1 MKIQGI
7 YRYTKTRRY
16 PNNRT
21 LKLDSGIVN
30 GKELDIYSLYD
41 KQNLMCKLYLLSSK
55 TGKWLKAKLKGG

>member
-1 MKIQGI
+1 MKVNGI
-7 YRYTKTRRY
+7 YRYTAIRRY
-16 PNNRT
+16 PNDRT

-30 GKELDIYSLYD
+30 DKELDIYSLFD